1 MAAQYAATA
10 ESPPRGTKQQMY
22 RHLAGFKEAVVKR
35 YPVFA
40 LSIFLTALPCAAT
53 DNATQYQPPRTPD
66 GQPDLQGVWTNVSLT
81 TLLRSPQF
89 KTNVVTAQEAERI
102 AQRRAATLAKS
113 LEPTDPN
120 APAPPKG
127 GNVGG
132 YNSYYIDAGNR
143 LARVRGEYRTT
154 WLLDEPD
161 GQLPYSERG
170 RRMFEQKLASV
181 RNNFDGP
188 ETRPM
193 AERCI
198 VGFGSTAGPP
208 MINVLYNNHFQIV
221 QTADAVVIH
230 VEMNHD
236 ARIVRLNSKRHV
248 HPNIRP
254 WMGDSIGWWEGD
266 TLVVETTNFN
276 PGEELRT
283 NFDQSF
289 YVSQNAKVT
298 ERFTRTS
305 PTEISYEFSVD
316 DPATFTKVWRAA
328 MVLNAAQGNIYEYAC
343 HEGNYALPGI
353 LAGARKAEA
362 EGKRPEGGDGAL
374 E

>member
-1 MAAQYAATA
+1 VKHSLIIAVSCVFSTAA
-10 ESPPRGTKQQMY
+10 
-22 RHLAGFKEAVVKR
+22 LADAPYE
-35 YPVFA
+35 
-40 LSIFLTALPCAAT
+40 
-53 DNATQYQPPRTPD
+53 PPRTAD
-66 GQPDLQGVWTNVSLT
+66 GKPDLQGVWTNVSLT

-89 KTNVVTAQEAERI
+89 NTNVVSAEEAERV
-102 AQRRAATLAKS
+102 AQRRAAAMAKS

-132 YNSYYIDAGNR
+132 YNSFYGDAGDR
-143 LARVRGEYRTT
+143 LAKVNGKYRTT
-154 WLLDEPD
+154 WLLDEEN
-161 GQLPYSERG
+161 GQLPYSEQG
-170 RRMFEQKLASV
+170 RRTFERRLAFV

-188 ETRPM
+188 EARPM
-193 AERCI
+193 AERCV

-208 MINVLYNNHFQIV
+208 MINVLYNNHYQIV
-221 QTADAVVIH
+221 QTSDHVVIH

-236 ARIVRLNSKRHV
+236 ARIVRMNGTHR

-254 WMGDSIGWWEGD
+254 WMGDSIGRWDGD

-283 NFDQSF
+283 NFAQSF
-289 YVSQNAKVT
+289 FISKDAKVT
-298 ERFTRTS
+298 ERFTRIS

-328 MVLNAAQGNIYEYAC
+328 MVLNAAEGNLYEYAC

-362 EGKRPEGGDGAL
+362 DGELPDGGDGAI

>member
-1 MAAQYAATA
+1 MKPSLSFAVSLVLLSATA
-10 ESPPRGTKQQMY
+10 
-22 RHLAGFKEAVVKR
+22 A
-35 YPVFA
+35 
-40 LSIFLTALPCAAT
+40 
-53 DNATQYQPPRTPD
+53 NAQSTYKPPRTSD
-66 GQPDLQGVWTNVSLT
+66 GKPDLQGVWTNVSLT

-89 KTNVVTAQEAERI
+89 KTDVVSAEEAQRI
-102 AQRRAATLAKS
+102 AQRRAASMAKS

-132 YNSYYIDAGNR
+132 YNSFYGDAGER
-143 LARVRGEYRTT
+143 LAKVKGEYRTT
-154 WLLDEPD
+154 WLIDSVN
-161 GQLPYSERG
+161 GQLPYSEQG
-170 RRMFEQKLASV
+170 RRTFDTKLAFV

-188 ETRPM
+188 EARPM
-193 AERCI
+193 AERCV

-208 MINVLYNNHFQIV
+208 MINVLYNNNYQIV
-221 QTADAVVIH
+221 QTPDAVVIH

-236 ARIVRLNSKRHV
+236 ARIVRMNGKHL

-254 WMGDSIGWWEGD
+254 WMGDSIGRWEGD

-289 YVSQNAKVT
+289 YISKNGKVI
-298 ERFTRTS
+298 ERFTRIS

-316 DPATFTKVWRAA
+316 DPATYSKVWRAA
-328 MVLNAAQGNIYEYAC
+328 MVMNAAEGNIFEYAC

-362 EGKRPEGGDGAL
+362 EGRTADGGDG
-374 E
+374 EIE

>member
-1 MAAQYAATA
+1 VCD
-10 ESPPRGTKQQMY
+10 
-22 RHLAGFKEAVVKR
+22 AVGGVIVKR
-35 YPVFA
+35 SFVSAISFVL
-40 LSIFLTALPCAAT
+40 LSAAGASADAQST
-53 DNATQYQPPRTPD
+53 YKAPRTPD
-66 GQPDLQGVWTNVSLT
+66 GKPDLQGTWTNVSLT
-81 TLLRSPQF
+81 TLLRTPQF
-89 KTNVVTAQEAERI
+89 KTDILSAAEAEQV
-102 AQRRAATLAKS
+102 AKRRAAAMKRS

-120 APAPPKG
+120 SPAPPKG

-132 YNSYYIDAGNR
+132 YNSFFGDAGER
-143 LARVRGEYRTT
+143 LAKVNGEYRTT
-154 WLLDEPD
+154 WLIDEN
-161 GQLPYSERG
+161 GQLPYTEQG
-170 RRMFEQKLASV
+170 RRIFETRLAGV
-181 RNNFDGP
+181 RNTFDGP
-188 ETRPM
+188 EARPM
-193 AERCI
+193 AERCV

-208 MINVLYNNHFQIV
+208 MINVLYNNHYQIV
-221 QTADAVVIH
+221 QTPNTVLIN

-236 ARIVRLNSKRHV
+236 ARIVRMNAKHLPSSV
-248 HPNIRP
+248 RP
-254 WMGDSIGWWEGD
+254 WMGDSIGRWEGD

-289 YVSQNAKVT
+289 FISRDGKVT

-316 DPATFTKVWRAA
+316 DPATFSKVWRAA
-328 MVLNAAQGNIYEYAC
+328 MVLNKAEGNIFEYAC

-362 EGKRPEGGDGAL
+362 EGKTPDAGGRDG

>member
-1 MAAQYAATA
+1 MKRRLTFVSFLFAATA
-10 ESPPRGTKQQMY
+10 T
-22 RHLAGFKEAVVKR
+22 
-35 YPVFA
+35 
-40 LSIFLTALPCAAT
+40 TALADTA
-53 DNATQYQPPRTPD
+53 YEPPRTPE
-66 GQPDLQGVWTNVSLT
+66 GEPDLQGVWTNVSLT

-89 KTNVVTAQEAERI
+89 KTNVVNAEEAERV
-102 AQRRAATLAKS
+102 AQRRAAAMARS

-132 YNSYYIDAGNR
+132 YNSFYGDAGDR
-143 LARVRGEYRTT
+143 LAKVHGEYRTT
-154 WLLDEPD
+154 WLLDEAN
-161 GQLPYSERG
+161 GQLPYSEQG
-170 RRMFEQKLASV
+170 RLTFQGKLASV

-188 ETRPM
+188 EARPM
-193 AERCI
+193 AERCV

-208 MINVLYNNHFQIV
+208 MINVLYNNHYQIV
-221 QTADAVVIH
+221 QTANHVVIH

-236 ARIVRLNSKRHV
+236 ARIVRMNAKHR

-254 WMGDSIGWWEGD
+254 WMGDSIGWWDGD
-266 TLVVETTNFN
+266 TLVVETTHFN

-289 YVSQNAKVT
+289 YISENGKVT
-298 ERFTRTS
+298 ERFTRIS
-305 PTEISYEFSVD
+305 PTQISYEFSVD

-328 MVLNAAQGNIYEYAC
+328 MVLNAAEGNLYEYAC

-353 LAGARKAEA
+353 LAGARKVEA
-362 EGKRPEGGDGAL
+362 EGGVADDGDGAT